1 MQTDWL
7 ERSFVK
13 EENTNLTF
21 VRDSYC
27 VGTVSKSLTHKSQ
40 LLCSTTAICAVDACA
55 LLSFAYERKKRIRK
69 GSINQINKTVPPE
82 FPLTLG
88 LPGVPYLTGLSGI
101 LVLPVSG
108 ILERVPW
115 QPQLMPKRTFLHL

>member
-7 ERSFVK
+7 ERSVCKRGEYEFDLRPRK
-13 EENTNLTF
+13 LLR
-21 VRDSYC
+21 RDGEQ
-27 VGTVSKSLTHKSQ
+27 VLHPQ